1 MSIVNLPEFETLF
14 GLADEIYKLA
24 IKQAKLESKIK
35 FEESMIVKEVVSNPK
50 YWKDGKPPAMN
61 YIEAVYKYI
70 GLDKNLM
77 AMREELIETKTLL
90 DQKQIVLNLYKLQI
104 EVWKSQNYNNKGLTL

>member
-1 MSIVNLPEFETLF
+1 MGTVNLPDFDLLFEI
-14 GLADEIYKLA
+14 ADEIYKLSV
-24 IKQAKLESKIK
+24 KQAKLESKIK

-50 YWKDGKPPAMN
+50 YWKDGKSPAMN

-77 AMREELIETKTLL
+77 IMREELIETRTLL
-90 DQKQIVLNLYKLQI
+90 DQKQIVLNLYKLQV